1 MKVFRDPVHG
11 DIFLPRELVELL
23 DTVEMQRLRGI
34 KQLGTASLV
43 YPGAVHTRFEHSLGT
58 CYLVY
63 ELWRVL
69 EEGGARLREEEL
81 LALGAAA
88 LLHDVGHIPYGHT
101 IEDER
106 RIFGRH
112 DGPERLRHFLG
123 GKGDLARHLQRLG
136 IASSVWAILQGE
148 APQPWQSELISGVF
162 CADLLDYLARDA
174 FFCGLSQ
181 NYDRRILRSL
191 RLHQGHLYLECQ
203 KEGIVREDLVSEV
216 INLLRLRYFL
226 TERVFFHHTKSAS
239 GAMISKIIERA
250 LELGL
255 KLEDIL
261 PLGDERLLTLIDLRW
276 GEDLLIRSL
285 LQALAARQIY
295 KRAYVLTRRIGSL
308 AERQLVARYHVSSA
322 SRQAAEEELC
332 GLLNFK
338 PGELIIYC
346 PAAEMQLKEAEVLIK
361 IDPQGPRSLASL
373 KLPEVEVLREKHRN
387 LWRFYVL
394 VAPKRLSRLKKISQV
409 CERYFQ
415 LENHLPVVQSSQLYL
430 AL

>member
-1 MKVFRDPVHG
+1 MAIRARRALARPSRARRVSDLLEGEVVGREVEGALRARRPVDVLLLRVDH
-11 DIFLPRELVELL
+11 RKLVE
-23 DTVEMQRLRGI
+23 R
-34 KQLGTASLV
+34 A
-43 YPGAVHTRFEHSLGT
+43 
-58 CYLVY
+58 
-63 ELWRVL
+63 
-69 EEGGARLREEEL
+69 
-81 LALGAAA
+81 
-88 LLHDVGHIPYGHT
+88 
-101 IEDER
+101 
-106 RIFGRH
+106 
-112 DGPERLRHFLG
+112 
-123 GKGDLARHLQRLG
+123 
-136 IASSVWAILQGE
+136 
-148 APQPWQSELISGVF
+148 GV
-162 CADLLDYLARDA
+162 
-174 FFCGLSQ
+174 
-181 NYDRRILRSL
+181 
-191 RLHQGHLYLECQ
+191 
-203 KEGIVREDLVSEV
+203 GIVREDLVSEV

-276 GEDLLIRSL
+276 GEDPLIRSL